1 LPGRKTLSI
10 KIPSCIALN
19 ILLFPVVRRR
29 F

>member
-10 KIPSCIALN
+10 KIPSRIAPN